1 MSEIQRSRHHFWYIA
16 MKQLIHFRYLF
27 AIAVV
32 FMLVN
37 SFFFILSGV
46 ALSIHGYIEFARIG
60 FLPNEEIRPGLYLLE
75 SLDAFMVSLVFM
87 IFGIGTANI
96 FLFDKVQ
103 TEGNPAWL
111 NISNL
116 GELKTL
122 MWKTILFTM
131 VVFAVT
137 QLVKNQ
143 QYTWGTL
150 IFPLVILILSAAF
163 FLVHQT
169 KHI

>member
-1 MSEIQRSRHHFWYIA
+1 MQ
-16 MKQLIHFRYLF
+16 KTIHFRYVF
-27 AIAVV
+27 VIDVF

-37 SFFFILSGV
+37 SFFFIMSGV
-46 ALSIHGYIEFARIG
+46 ALSIHGYIEFAKIG
-60 FLPNEEIRPGLYLLE
+60 FLPNEEIRPGLFLLE

-87 IFGIGTANI
+87 IFGIGMANI

-103 TEGNPAWL
+103 TEDHPAWL

-137 QLVKNQ
+137 KLAKVQ
-143 QYTWGTL
+143 QYSWESL

-163 FLVHQT
+163 FLVHYKKQP
-169 KHI
+169 

>member
-46 ALSIHGYIEFARIG
+46 ALSIHGYIEFA
-60 FLPNEEIRPGLYLLE
+60 IRPGLYLLE